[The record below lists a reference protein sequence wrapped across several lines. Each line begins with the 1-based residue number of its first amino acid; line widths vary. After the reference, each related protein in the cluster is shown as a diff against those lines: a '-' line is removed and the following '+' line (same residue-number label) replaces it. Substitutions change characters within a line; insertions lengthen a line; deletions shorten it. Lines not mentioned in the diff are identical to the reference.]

1 MAQIKYILT
10 AICISAALTANAQ
23 GTMTKK
29 SAIQHITGE
38 PFVFYYAMFDG
49 VPFYRGDWLTGSV
62 TMKSGETYNGLQLR
76 YDDFK
81 DDLIYQNN
89 ITNSVIIIDKNSIA
103 QFCLTR
109 PNGKTETFKLIEHQS
124 LKNLSGSYFAII
136 LEDSLSVIKKYE
148 AKEERYSNVNMTL
161 KKTGAFVQKESRYTW
176 DGNEL
181 KAVPRFRRMLLRQ
194 YPQHK
199 DELRKFFFH
208 NHIRMK
214 NDDDVRLLYQEI
226 NRMVKEDSKATN

>member
-1 MAQIKYILT
+1 MASIKYILT
-10 AICISAALTANAQ
+10 IICIAAALIADAQ
-23 GTMTKK
+23 GSLTRK

-38 PFVFYYAMFDG
+38 PFVHYYASFDG

-76 YDDFK
+76 YDDYK
-81 DDLIYQNN
+81 DDLIYQND
-89 ITNSVIIIDKNSIA
+89 ITNNVIIIDKNSIA
-103 QFCLTR
+103 QFCLTL
-109 PNGKTETFKLIEHQS
+109 PNGKIETFKLIEHQN
-124 LKNLSGSYFAII
+124 LKDFNGSYFAII
-136 LEDSLSVIKKYE
+136 LEDSLSVIKKYQ

-181 KAVPRFRRMLLRQ
+181 KGVPHFRRMILRQ
-194 YPQHK
+194 YPQYK
-199 DELRKFFFH
+199 EELRKFLFH

-214 NDDDVRLLYQEI
+214 NDDDVRLLYEEI
-226 NRMVKEDSKATN
+226 NRLEKK